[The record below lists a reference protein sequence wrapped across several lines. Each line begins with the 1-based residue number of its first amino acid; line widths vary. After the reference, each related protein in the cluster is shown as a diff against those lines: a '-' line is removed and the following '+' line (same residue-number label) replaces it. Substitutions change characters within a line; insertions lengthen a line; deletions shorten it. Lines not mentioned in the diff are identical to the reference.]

1 MTDSFE
7 IIDQWLQTLEYRI
20 SVRRLEPPASV
31 VPGGR
36 EIQLSG

>member
-20 SVRRLEPPASV
+20 SVRRLEPPAGV
-31 VPGGR
+31 VPGGL